1 MGTDILEVN
10 NLSKYFG
17 VKGSSPAKML
27 SKQVLVKAVD
37 DVSFSVKNGETTA
50 VVGESGCGKTTL
62 MRLLLRL
69 IDPSE
74 GEVYFLSQEV
84 TSLYGT
90 KLNKLRRSMQV
101 VFQDPL
107 SSLNPRMKIKDI
119 LSEPIITHTNLSGPE
134 IQDRLKELLEIVGLN
149 PDHLWRRP
157 HEFSGGQCQRI
168 AIARALALNPK
179 LVILDEPTSAL
190 DVSVQ
195 ALILKLLSSLQEEFG
210 LTYLFVTHNLSV
222 AQCMADE
229 IIVMYLG
236 KIIEF
241 GSIEEVFDQPKHP
254 YTKLLLRSIPSPLPE
269 ERLSFEGMIEGG
281 IPNPANLPTG
291 CRFHPRC
298 PEKIDICKTEEPEE
312 KVYNYSHRVYCHLA

>member
-1 MGTDILEVN
+1 MEANILEVK
-10 NLSKYFG
+10 NLCKSFS
-17 VKGSSPAKML
+17 VKGSSSAKAIG
-27 SKQVLVKAVD
+27 KQASVKAVD
-37 DVSFSVKNGETTA
+37 GVSFSVKDGKTTA

-74 GEVYFLSQEV
+74 GEVHFNNQEV
-84 TSLYGT
+84 TALYGA
-90 KLNKLRRSMQV
+90 KLNKLRRNMQI

-119 LSEPIITHTNLSGPE
+119 LSEPIKTHTDLSGE
-134 IQDRLKELLEIVGLN
+134 KLQNRLEELLDIVGLN

-195 ALILKLLSSLQEEFG
+195 ALILKLLSKLQEEFG

-236 KIIEF
+236 KVIEF
-241 GSIEEVFDQPKHP
+241 GSVESVFEQPRHP

-281 IPNPANLPTG
+281 IPNPVNLPPG

-298 PEKIDICKTEEPEE
+298 PDVIDICKSKEPEV
-312 KVYNYSHRVYCHLA
+312 KVYNHSHQVYCHLA

>member
-1 MGTDILEVN
+1 MRTDILEVK

-27 SKQVLVKAVD
+27 SKQTLVKAVD
-37 DVSFSVKNGETTA
+37 GVSFSVKNGKTTA

-69 IDPSE
+69 VDPSE
-74 GEVYFLSQEV
+74 GEVYFLNQEV
-84 TSLYGT
+84 TSLYGS
-90 KLNKLRRSMQV
+90 KLNKLRRSMQI

-119 LSEPIITHTNLSGPE
+119 LSEPLITHTSLSGE
-134 IQDRLKELLEIVGLN
+134 KLRDRLEELLEIVGLN
-149 PDHLWRRP
+149 PDHLWRSP

-281 IPNPANLPTG
+281 IPNPANLPNG

-298 PEKIDICKTEEPEE
+298 PEKIDICKTEEPGV
-312 KVYNYSHRVYCHLA
+312 KAYTHSHSVYCHLA